1 MQVQY
6 NQRNLAANKMRKYL
20 ETYALG
26 AGGAAEATPSLPVEL
41 RDTTVFAPSPSGGVC
56 PEHILLTA
64 IMV

>member
-26 AGGAAEATPSLPVEL
+26 AEDGAETQQGLPVEL
-41 RDTTVFAPSPSGGVC
+41 RDVTTFSPSPSGAMC
-56 PEHILLTA
+56 SAFCSISMP
-64 IMV
+64 

>member
-26 AGGAAEATPSLPVEL
+26 ARGATEATQSLPIEL
-41 RDTTVFAPSPSGGVC
+41 RDTLLFAPSPSG
-56 PEHILLTA
+56 A
-64 IMV
+64 